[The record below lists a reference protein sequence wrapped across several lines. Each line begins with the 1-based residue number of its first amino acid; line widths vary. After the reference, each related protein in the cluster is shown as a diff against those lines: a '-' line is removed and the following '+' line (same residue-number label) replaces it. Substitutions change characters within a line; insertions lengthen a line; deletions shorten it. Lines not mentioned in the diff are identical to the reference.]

1 MTTIAAALRGAE
13 KHYTRFTL
21 GPLDLT
27 VPKGSIVGL
36 VGENGAGKTTTI
48 KLLTGGLRPDAGQAE
63 LLGSSPADP
72 AARARVGVV
81 FEDATFFMGM
91 TPAQIGH
98 SLAGV
103 FGPAWQPET
112 YAALLDRFG
121 LDPKQKM
128 KEFSRGMRMKLNLA
142 AALAHAPELLVLD
155 EPTAGLDPV
164 MRGELLDLF
173 WDYIQDENHSILLSS
188 HITTDLEQA
197 ADSIAYIHKGKLLF
211 QEDKDLLLQEY
222 GVLRCSE
229 ADLRAV
235 PAGAVV
241 FTRRGPLGCESLV
254 KGREA
259 VRAALPSAVCDPARI
274 DDIMRFYAGRDHE

>member
-1 MTTIAAALRGAE
+1 MKSAIQVCALKKSYDGHMVLKGLNLQIE
-13 KHYTRFTL
+13 KGEIFALL
-21 GPLDLT
+21 G
-27 VPKGSIVGL
+27 I
-36 VGENGAGKTTTI
+36 NGAGKTTALECMEGLRKYDSGTISVNGKTGIQLQSASLPAHIKPLEAI
-48 KLLTGGLRPDAGQAE
+48 KLFSKWNRTTADEPMLDALGIREIKSKQYCQLSTGQKRRLHLMLALTGNPDI
-63 LLGSSPADP
+63 
-72 AARARVGVV
+72 V
-81 FEDATFFMGM
+81 F
-91 TPAQIGH
+91 
-98 SLAGV
+98 
-103 FGPAWQPET
+103 
-112 YAALLDRFG
+112 
-121 LDPKQKM
+121 
-128 KEFSRGMRMKLNLA
+128 
-142 AALAHAPELLVLD
+142 LD

-164 MRGELLDLF
+164 MRGELLDRFL
-173 WDYIQDENHSILLSS
+173 DYIQDENHSILLSS

-229 ADLRAV
+229 ADRRAV

>member
-63 LLGSSPADP
+63 LLGASPADP

-173 WDYIQDENHSILLSS
+173 LDYIQDENHSILLSS

-235 PAGAVV
+235 PTGAVV

-259 VRAALPSAVCDPARI
+259 VRAALPNAVCDPARI

>member
-1 MTTIAAALRGAE
+1 M
-13 KHYTRFTL
+13 
-21 GPLDLT
+21 
-27 VPKGSIVGL
+27 
-36 VGENGAGKTTTI
+36 
-48 KLLTGGLRPDAGQAE
+48 
-63 LLGSSPADP
+63 
-72 AARARVGVV
+72 
-81 FEDATFFMGM
+81 
-91 TPAQIGH
+91 
-98 SLAGV
+98 
-103 FGPAWQPET
+103 
-112 YAALLDRFG
+112 
-121 LDPKQKM
+121 
-128 KEFSRGMRMKLNLA
+128 
-142 AALAHAPELLVLD
+142 LD

-173 WDYIQDENHSILLSS
+173 LDYIQDESHSILLSS